1 MHAFISVGLDLG
13 EDAQPAWEAVKLG
26 QILSRNAPVSINTT
40 QMSAPDFGGVID
52 EHRPLPGAEG
62 EEQGSEEAGT
72 GIAISVFTLGLAGA
86 SPDPAGDD
94 SHSEKE
100 EGDEMGAGN
109 SSDDEDAGADQLG
122 YVINTEDGQTDLGPM
137 LSGGHDDF
145 IIEALVGRRRD
156 PDNRSVTQ
164 YHVKWIGWDACFNR
178 WEPADEL
185 PADMVNAFKAGQVV
199 SRLQR
204 QLN

>member
-1 MHAFISVGLDLG
+1 MD
-13 EDAQPAWEAVKLG
+13 P
-26 QILSRNAPVSINTT
+26 
-40 QMSAPDFGGVID
+40 
-52 EHRPLPGAEG
+52 
-62 EEQGSEEAGT
+62 
-72 GIAISVFTLGLAGA
+72 AGA

-94 SHSEKE
+94 SHSEEE

-109 SSDDEDAGADQLG
+109 SSDEDSDEDGDEDSDDEDAGAEQLG